1 MAAGSQ
7 TQTFTDIKNAIES
20 RKLAPIYILHGEESY
35 FIDRLAKDFEKL
47 VPESERDFNYYA
59 LYAPEITPETVMST
73 CRRFPMMADRQVVI
87 LKEAQAVRA
96 EIINKLAGYCEKP
109 NPSTILV
116 ICFRGEKAKG
126 RDLMAKAKAGGAVI
140 FESKPLNERTI
151 DPFIA
156 QLVKDKKLNI
166 ESKGLAMLRDFIG
179 TDVAKIYNEIDK
191 LAFILGEGA
200 MITPESIE
208 RNVGISK
215 DYNNFELVDALA
227 SKDAARI
234 FRIINYFRSNP
245 KHNPTIVTVA
255 TVFRFFS
262 ELLAT
267 QFSKDKSPSALMAA
281 IGLKW
286 QSQLSRYSTAMRHY
300 NARMTIEIISAI
312 REFDCNVKG
321 IGSRQNEYDLL
332 HNLMFRIITCRGVM
346 PV

>member
-1 MAAGSQ
+1 MAAGAQ
-7 TQTFTDIKNAIES
+7 TQTFAEIKKSIQS
-20 RKLAPIYILHGEESY
+20 RRLAPVYILHGEESY
-35 FIDRLAKDFEKL
+35 FIDQLAKAFEEL
-47 VPESERDFNYYA
+47 VPEAERDFNYYA
-59 LYAPEITPETVMST
+59 LYAPEITPEVVMAT
-73 CRRFPMMADRQVVI
+73 CKRFPMMADRQVVI

-96 EIINKLAGYCEKP
+96 DIINKLAAYCEKP
-109 NPSTILV
+109 NESTVLV

-126 RDLMAKAKAGGAVI
+126 RDLLSKARSGGAVI
-140 FESKPLNERTI
+140 FESKPLTERNI

-156 QLVKDKKLNI
+156 QIVKDKKLNI

-200 MITPESIE
+200 TITPESIE

-215 DYNNFELVDALA
+215 DFNNFELIDALA
-227 SKDAARI
+227 SKDAPKI
-234 FRIINYFRSNP
+234 FRIVNYFRSNP
-245 KHNPTIVTVA
+245 KNNPTIVTVA

-262 ELLAT
+262 ELLAA
-267 QFSKDKSPSALMAA
+267 QFSKDKSPNGLMAA

-286 QSQLSRYSTAMRHY
+286 QSQLGRYTTAMRYY

-321 IGSRQNEYDLL
+321 IGCRQNEYDLL
-332 HNLMFRIITCRGVM
+332 YNLMFRIITCRGVM